1 MLIVCFNVAGNA
13 IILEINYLKHHDEI
27 IRGGYYGRY

>member
-1 MLIVCFNVAGNA
+1 MWQENA